1 MRTIEMK
8 FLFEGVIF
16 SSQVFI
22 DYISDS
28 LNKCEFTIKFFN
40 PYLICKYS
48 ECYFFILENHKFKPI
63 YIKDEKEYELVK
75 TLQDAIREVYSTIK
89 KKVFIL
95 EECCH

>member
-28 LNKCEFTIKFFN
+28 LNNCEFTIKFFN
-40 PYLICKYS
+40 PYLIRMYS
-48 ECYFFILENHKFKPI
+48 ECYFFILENHKFKTI

-75 TLQDAIREVYSTIK
+75 TLQDAIREVYSTMK